1 MNLEK
6 LLTEE
11 RNSKTINIDQQS
23 SLGIIEIINQEDQKI
38 ATAIQAILPDIART
52 VDYIVAAI
60 QAGGRLFYLGAGTS
74 GRMGILDASECPPT
88 YGTHP
93 ELVQGLIAGGAQAIL
108 HAVEGAEDSD
118 ILAAEDLRGKQLNS
132 SDILIGIAASGR
144 TPYVMGGLRYA
155 KSIGCRTVSL
165 TCTPNSEMGRIAD
178 QSLTVLTGPEVIMG
192 STRMKAGTAQKMVL
206 NMLTTATMI
215 GLGKVYSNL
224 MVDVQATNF
233 KLKERAKRIVTIA
246 TGVSQ
251 CQAEEALT
259 TANGSSKLAI
269 IMILAGVSADEAS
282 HLLQRG
288 HGFIA
293 KALTLQNVIPSHAN
307 KAGTE

>member
-6 LLTEE
+6 LLTEG
-11 RNSKTINIDQQS
+11 RNLSTINIDRQS
-23 SLGIIEIINQEDQKI
+23 SLEIVELINQEDQKI
-38 ATAIQAILPDIART
+38 ASAIQDILPEIART
-52 VDYIVAAI
+52 VDSIVVAL

-74 GRMGILDASECPPT
+74 GRMGILDAAECPPT

-93 ELVQGLIAGGAQAIL
+93 ELVQGLIAGGTQAIL
-108 HAVEGAEDSD
+108 RAVEGAEDSD
-118 ILAAEDLRGKQLNS
+118 TLAAEELGRKQLNS

-144 TPYVMGGLRYA
+144 TPYVIGGLRYA
-155 KSIGCRTVSL
+155 KSIGCQTISL
-165 TCTPNSEMGRIAD
+165 TCTPDSEMGRIAG

-224 MVDVQATNF
+224 MVDVQATNL

-246 TGVSQ
+246 TGVSYS
-251 CQAEEALT
+251 QAEETLT
-259 TANGSSKLAI
+259 AANGSSKLAI
-269 IMILAGVSADEAS
+269 IMILAGVSSEEAS
-282 HLLQRG
+282 QLLKG
-288 HGFIA
+288 ADGFVA
-293 KALTLQNVIPSHAN
+293 KALTLQDG
-307 KAGTE
+307 KTK

>member
-11 RNSKTINIDQQS
+11 RNPGTIHIDQQS
-23 SLGIIEIINQEDQKI
+23 SLEIVKLINQEDKKI
-38 ATAIQAILPDIART
+38 ATVIQDILPAIART
-52 VDYIVAAI
+52 VDSIVAAI
-60 QAGGRLFYLGAGTS
+60 QSGGRLFYLGAGTS

-93 ELVQGLIAGGAQAIL
+93 ELVQGLIAGGAQAIWR
-108 HAVEGAEDSD
+108 AVEGAEDSD
-118 ILAAEDLRGKQLNS
+118 TLAAEDLGRKQLNS
-132 SDILIGIAASGR
+132 LDILIGIAASGR
-144 TPYVMGGLRYA
+144 TPYVIGGLRYA
-155 KSIGCRTVSL
+155 KSIGCQTVSL
-165 TCTPNSEMGRIAD
+165 TCTPDSEMGKVAD

-224 MVDVQATNF
+224 MVDVQATNL

-246 TGVSQ
+246 TGVSRS
-251 CQAEEALT
+251 QAEEALIA
-259 TANGSSKLAI
+259 ANGSSKLAI
-269 IMILAGVSADEAS
+269 IMILAGVSVEGAS
-282 HLLQRG
+282 QLLQRA
-288 HGFIA
+288 HGFVA
-293 KALTLQNVIPSHAN
+293 KALTLQECNT
-307 KAGTE
+307 K